1 MIAVLQRSKEAVV
14 KVAGQTV
21 GSIEQGLVILLGV
34 FQDDQEADADFLVS
48 KIVGMRVFN
57 DANQKLN
64 LSLKEVAGSAL
75 VVSQFTLCGDWR
87 KGRRPSFI
95 KAAAP
100 ARGNALYEY
109 FIEKMKQAEIPVAA
123 GIFGAMMEVSLVND
137 GPVTF
142 VLDSRLK

>member
-75 VVSQFTLCGDWR
+75 VVSQFTLCGDWC

-142 VLDSRLK
+142 VLDSQLK